1 MFFTKNKE
9 QVFTK
14 NEIEQ
19 YIQAIQNG
27 DGTTDTPNWLQSAL
41 KPIPQKEASQFD
53 NIFEHAVRTLQ
64 FGALQAIVE
73 NELLQSILWHQS
85 ANDLINHVKKESEH
99 FLHVADK
106 ATNTQLLQTILQCAK
121 SLTTQTIDATFK
133 TAIGQQPFTLTF
145 NATRAGAQTI
155 VSIIITKKQ
164 AHYAPY
170 EDSSAKKYALI
181 TQAMSEGAYYVTFK
195 RDGKALP
202 ALEYWFSPQYN
213 QLLGKGASESTGTIE
228 DFLQSVYEADLDSSL
243 QLFNA
248 FLGDR
253 KRTHLLFNLRLLKNG
268 KPIWIRNSIQKNIDA
283 QGDIETLA
291 GVIGDISIEMEKET
305 RAIEVKERTEHF
317 SQSMNELVSTIRD
330 LSTQAQQLANAQHE
344 STDAANEAKRS
355 ADNTQEISNLINTI
369 ADQTNLLGLNA
380 AIEAARAGEY
390 GKGFSVV
397 ADEVRKLA
405 NNSAAATN
413 DIEKSLSQ
421 LKRQI
426 ETILHSMGGISEL
439 ANRQAALAEEVNATV
454 DEMNRVVSTIVELV

>member
-1 MFFTKNKE
+1 
-9 QVFTK
+9 
-14 NEIEQ
+14 
-19 YIQAIQNG
+19 
-27 DGTTDTPNWLQSAL
+27 
-41 KPIPQKEASQFD
+41 
-53 NIFEHAVRTLQ
+53 
-64 FGALQAIVE
+64 
-73 NELLQSILWHQS
+73 
-85 ANDLINHVKKESEH
+85 
-99 FLHVADK
+99 
-106 ATNTQLLQTILQCAK
+106 
-121 SLTTQTIDATFK
+121 
-133 TAIGQQPFTLTF
+133 
-145 NATRAGAQTI
+145 
-155 VSIIITKKQ
+155 
-164 AHYAPY
+164 
-170 EDSSAKKYALI
+170 
-181 TQAMSEGAYYVTFK
+181 MSEGAYYVTFK

-202 ALEYWFSPQYN
+202 ALAYWFSPQYN
-213 QLLGKGASESTGTIE
+213 QILGKGSKESGGTIE
-228 DFLQSVYEADLDSSL
+228 DFLQSIYTEDFDDSVA
-243 QLFNA
+243 LFNA
-248 FLGDR
+248 FLADP
-253 KRTHLLFNLRLLKNG
+253 KRTRLLFNLRLLKNG
-268 KPIWIRNSIQKNIDA
+268 NPIWVRNSIQKNIDA

-291 GVIGDISIEMEKET
+291 GVIGDVSFEMEKET
-305 RAIEVKERTEHF
+305 RATEVKERTEHF
-317 SQSMNELVSTIRD
+317 SQSMHALVATIRD

>member
-1 MFFTKNKE
+1 M
-9 QVFTK
+9 
-14 NEIEQ
+14 NEI
-19 YIQAIQNG
+19 QAGQP
-27 DGTTDTPNWLQSAL
+27 TSAPHWLQSAL
-41 KPIPQKEASQFD
+41 KPIPQQEASPFED
-53 NIFEHAVRTLQ
+53 TFEHAVRALQ
-64 FGALQAIVE
+64 FGALKVIVK
-73 NELLQSILWHQS
+73 NERLQSILWHQS
-85 ANDLINHVKKESEH
+85 ANDLIHHVKKESEH
-99 FLHVADK
+99 FLHVADA

-121 SLTTQTIDATFK
+121 SLTTQTIDAIDATFK
-133 TAIGQQPFTLTF
+133 TAIGQQPFTLTC

-155 VSIIITKKQ
+155 VSIIMTNKQ
-164 AHYAPY
+164 HDHHTTY

-213 QLLGKGASESTGTIE
+213 QILGKGSKESGGTIE
-228 DFLQSVYEADLDSSL
+228 DFLQSIYAEDFDDSVA
-243 QLFNA
+243 LFNA
-248 FLGDR
+248 FLGDP

-268 KPIWIRNSIQKNIDA
+268 KPIWVRNSIQKNIDA

-291 GVIGDISIEMEKET
+291 GVIGDVSVEMEKET
-305 RAIEVKERTEHF
+305 RATEVKERTEHF

-355 ADNTQEISNLINTI
+355 ADNTQAISNLINTI

-439 ANRQAALAEEVNATV
+439 ANRQASLAEEVNATV